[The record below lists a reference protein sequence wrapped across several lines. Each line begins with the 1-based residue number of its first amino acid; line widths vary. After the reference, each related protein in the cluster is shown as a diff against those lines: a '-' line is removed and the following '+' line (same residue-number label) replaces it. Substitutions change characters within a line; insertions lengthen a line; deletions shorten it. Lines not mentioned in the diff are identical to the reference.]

1 MKLSTTTKLTLFVV
15 TSVISLQA
23 SAEILMQWQRTP
35 LAIDLNVE
43 QERIIFVERN
53 VKIGYP
59 LSLSGKLRIQ
69 NAGGTLYLKP
79 TQAFPETRLQL
90 QDMQNG
96 EIILL
101 DVEAKANKDK
111 LEPIKLVYEPKQ
123 ATDSTTFGDIEQE
136 NQPLSDVAQ
145 PKSSLPTPAALTRYA
160 AQSLYAPLRTVE
172 PLDGVQSVHHR
183 LPTNITTLLPGLP
196 VKATPLAAWQLGDY
210 VVTAV
215 KLKNQS
221 AEIIKLD
228 PRYIQGRFYAA
239 TYQHNWLGGKGTAE
253 DTTTVYLISLGSAD
267 NAVIAEPKRVA
278 KKTVKSTRT
287 HQSEGK

>member
-1 MKLSTTTKLTLFVV
+1 MKMKNSLKTALFLGGIAFFQQSYADV
-15 TSVISLQA
+15 
-23 SAEILMQWQRTP
+23 LMQWQRTP
-35 LAIDLNVE
+35 LAIDLNVN
-43 QERIIFVERN
+43 QERIIFVDRN

-59 LSLSGKLRIQ
+59 PSLSSKLRIQ

-101 DVEAKANKDK
+101 DVAANEHKDK
-111 LEPIKLVYEPKQ
+111 LEPIKLIYEPKSNM
-123 ATDSTTFGDIEQE
+123 DEISGDEEHSQDK
-136 NQPLSDVAQ
+136 NPLADIVQ
-145 PKSSLPTPAALTRYA
+145 PKLTLPAPAALTRYA

-183 LPTNITTLLPGLP
+183 LPNHITTLLPGLP
-196 VKATPLAAWQLGDY
+196 VKTTPLAAWQLGDY

-215 KLKNQS
+215 KIKNQS
-221 AEIIKLD
+221 YEMIKLD

-239 TYQHNWLGGKGTAE
+239 TYQHNWLGGRGSAE
-253 DTTTVYLISLGSAD
+253 DTTTVYLVSIGSAD
-267 NAVIAEPKRVA
+267 KAMIPEPKRVI
-278 KKTVKSTRT
+278 KKISKNQ
-287 HQSEGK
+287 HQGGKK